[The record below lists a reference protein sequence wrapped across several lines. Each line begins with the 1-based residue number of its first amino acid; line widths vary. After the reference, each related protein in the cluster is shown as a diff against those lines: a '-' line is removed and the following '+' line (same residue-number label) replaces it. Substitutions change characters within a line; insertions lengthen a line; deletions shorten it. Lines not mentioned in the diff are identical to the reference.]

1 MQELKCPKCGAAIQL
16 DDATFASIAE
26 QVRNTIMNEEV
37 ERRAR
42 EIREKLLAEFKSEKA
57 TDEREHA
64 NRLTEKEL
72 ALKERDAEIVR
83 LKEQLAGIESVHMA
97 ELKTSKAE
105 SEQAQLKVIAE
116 KDARIQELEG
126 QIAGHDSRLS
136 LAVLQEQQKGQ
147 EEINTMR
154 IEISHL
160 KDQVDVEKKNAVA
173 QIATINEQHNALIR
187 EKEEQIQ
194 QLRDYKT
201 RLSTKMIGESLEAH
215 CENEFRM
222 QQSLGLFPTADFH
235 KDNQVL
241 NGTKGDFVFRDCDAS
256 GEEYISIMFEMK
268 NESDTTATKHK
279 NEDFF
284 DKLDKDRREKKCEY
298 AVLVSMLEA
307 DSELYNRG
315 IVDVSF
321 RYPKMYV
328 IRPQMFIPLISIL
341 CQNARRNS
349 QLIADLRS
357 ELATAKAQSIDVTN
371 FENKMNQFRNAFG
384 GYVETHVKKQEAAI
398 AGVDKIIAAL
408 EKQIEELR
416 KVKSNF
422 ESSMTKLEKAN
433 DKLQTDFTVKK
444 LTWGNKTMQQHFA
457 EARKNSETPR
467 LDGQEP
473 QNNE

>member
-1 MQELKCPKCGAAIQL
+1 M

-37 ERRAR
+37 ERRAE
-42 EIREKLLAEFKSEKA
+42 EIRERILAEFKTERIADEKKH
-57 TDEREHA
+57 E
-64 NRLTEKEL
+64 NSIGEKEL
-72 ALKERDAEIVR
+72 ALKERDAEIAR
-83 LKEQLAGIESVHMA
+83 LKEQLAGIASVHES
-97 ELKTSKAE
+97 ELKTRQAE
-105 SEQAQLKVIAE
+105 NEQAQLKAIAR

-126 QIAGHDSRLS
+126 QIASHNTQLS
-136 LAVLQEQQKGQ
+136 LAVMQEQKKGL
-147 EEINTMR
+147 EEISTMK
-154 IEISHL
+154 IEISNL
-160 KDQVDVEKKNAVA
+160 KNLVATEKKNAEA
-173 QIATINEQHNALIR
+173 QIATIKEQHNALIR

-201 RLSTKMIGESLEAH
+201 RLSTKMIGESLEVH
-215 CENEFRM
+215 CESEFRA

-235 KDNQVL
+235 KDNQVQ
-241 NGTKGDFVFRDCDAS
+241 NGTKGDFVFRDCDPS
-256 GEEYISIMFEMK
+256 TGEEYISIMFEMK

-284 DKLDKDRREKKCEY
+284 DKLDKDRREKGCEY
-298 AVLVSMLEA
+298 AVLVSMLET

-349 QLIADLRS
+349 QLIANLRS
-357 ELATAKAQSIDVTN
+357 ELQVAKAQSIDVTN
-371 FENKMNQFRNAFG
+371 FENKMTQFRDAFG
-384 GYVETHVKKQEAAI
+384 GYVEGHIKKQEAAI

-422 ESSMTKLEKAN
+422 ESSMGKLEKAN

-457 EARKNSETPR
+457 EARKNNSQALTNP
-467 LDGQEP
+467 DNQS
-473 QNNE
+473 NA